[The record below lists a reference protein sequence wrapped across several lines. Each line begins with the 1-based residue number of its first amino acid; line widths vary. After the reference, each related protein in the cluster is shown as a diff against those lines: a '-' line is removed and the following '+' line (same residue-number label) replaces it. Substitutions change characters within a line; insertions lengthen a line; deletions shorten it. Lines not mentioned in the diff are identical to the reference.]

1 MFTKNLDGPLF
12 KKYVELILGKNALG
26 EKGGKTFEIPSK
38 GGVEMG
44 T

>member
-12 KKYVELILGKNALG
+12 KKYAELILG
-26 EKGGKTFEIPSK
+26 GKMFEIPSK